1 MRSRVRLADTL
12 WRRVERHRSSC
23 QHHQPA
29 PPAVSALAG
38 VVSSGPEI
46 ARWSGGRG
54 RGSHQ
59 TIARTERQIPH
70 GTEGFSGSFSA
81 LQNTTARCVFNLI
94 RLWGSLRFPA
104 RAKWNGLVLWSVRA
118 RARTAVHGAV
128 GSPLGP
134 SGVLTPAR
142 RRASS
147 VLRSAVC
154 VRSRGLRSSPLRSA
168 APRGSG
174 PAHSGL
180 PDSASAYSTTPAL
193 LPTAPPPE
201 IRSANRNPALQT
213 PATRAFRAAADPP
226 AVLRPSALRSSARKS
241 ARQQSRRPH
250 RTVFEVKG
258 SRRDS
263 NPRPSGSQLST

>member
-1 MRSRVRLADTL
+1 MPAAVWSVWRPSRYSAASNEQLPAPPTR
-12 WRRVERHRSSC
+12 
-23 QHHQPA
+23 A

-46 ARWSGGRG
+46 GRWSGGRG
-54 RGSHQ
+54 RGSQQ
-59 TIARTERQIPH
+59 TIARTESWLPH

-168 APRGSG
+168 APRG
-174 PAHSGL
+174 AVQR
-180 PDSASAYSTTPAL
+180 TPASRTPPRRTPPRPL
-193 LPTAPPPE
+193 SCRPHPLQKSAAPTAIRPSRLPP
-201 IRSANRNPALQT
+201 RALSVPPQT
-213 PATRAFRAAADPP
+213 PRPFSGRVPCGPPRESPRGSKAAGRI
-226 AVLRPSALRSSARKS
+226 VRL
-241 ARQQSRRPH
+241 SR
-250 RTVFEVKG
+250 
-258 SRRDS
+258 
-263 NPRPSGSQLST
+263 

>member
-1 MRSRVRLADTL
+1 M
-12 WRRVERHRSSC
+12 
-23 QHHQPA
+23 
-29 PPAVSALAG
+29 
-38 VVSSGPEI
+38 
-46 ARWSGGRG
+46 
-54 RGSHQ
+54 
-59 TIARTERQIPH
+59 
-70 GTEGFSGSFSA
+70 
-81 LQNTTARCVFNLI
+81 
-94 RLWGSLRFPA
+94 
-104 RAKWNGLVLWSVRA
+104 LWSVRA

-201 IRSANRNPALQT
+201 IRSANRNPALPT
-213 PATRAFRAAADPP
+213 PATRAFRPAAPGRSPAECL
-226 AVLRPSALRSSARKS
+226 AVLRAKVRAAAKPPAASYGFRGKRLSPGLEPATFRFSTLNLDHSITGAVARYL
-241 ARQQSRRPH
+241 
-250 RTVFEVKG
+250 FFF
-258 SRRDS
+258 
-263 NPRPSGSQLST
+263 L

>member
-1 MRSRVRLADTL
+1 MLLRSRVRLADTL
-12 WRRVERHRSSC
+12 WRRVERHPE
-23 QHHQPA
+23 QLPA
-29 PPAVSALAG
+29 PPTRAPCGFCPRRRRFVRARNRS
-38 VVSSGPEI
+38 VERRSGSRFLPND
-46 ARWSGGRG
+46 RK
-54 RGSHQ
+54 
-59 TIARTERQIPH
+59 TERQIPH

-168 APRGSG
+168 APRG
-174 PAHSGL
+174 AVQR
-180 PDSASAYSTTPAL
+180 TPASRTPPRRTPPRPL
-193 LPTAPPPE
+193 SCRPHPLQKSAAPTAIRPSRLPP
-201 IRSANRNPALQT
+201 RALSVPPQT
-213 PATRAFRAAADPP
+213 PRPFSGRVPCGPPRESPRGSKAAGRI
-226 AVLRPSALRSSARKS
+226 VRF
-241 ARQQSRRPH
+241 SR
-250 RTVFEVKG
+250 
-258 SRRDS
+258 
-263 NPRPSGSQLST
+263 